1 MYQLLLRYHVR
12 FALRFFEKNR
22 GAKIVTVLGF
32 FAAFLF
38 LVGLVYESFF
48 YGFKYVARD
57 VYFGE
62 ALSIYIVELF
72 FLVSF
77 ALVYVSALLSGFFSI
92 FRTSSD
98 IIVVASPSYQ
108 LKLMLV
114 FLRMFFSSLWP
125 LLTIILPALV
135 AFHQVFGLSLLG
147 LLLGVLSSVLLI
159 AIANAFAVVTV
170 LLVADIL
177 DSLDRFSV
185 RNSIIGTSLF
195 LFGMLFLAWERFRA
209 LNLVSFFQARMLD
222 SALPDL
228 TPILHQFRIFPS
240 HFSALT
246 IFYGELHQYAN
257 ALYALGTLTVIL
269 LLFMM
274 CFLLLKGEY
283 LGLWQK
289 GQEGKTGEKSAG
301 ASHPYAMNTLM
312 RHADSPSSA
321 MLRKEFITFF
331 RNPRGLLWLGFII
344 FIWVIQSAS
353 SRVLVYGLGA
363 ERVADSM
370 IPVSVSSLQF
380 AVILYFVSM
389 FVLRFAFPS
398 FSAERK
404 SMWAIHSAP
413 LRMSRVFIAKL
424 SFYVALFAA
433 IAIVFTLWNSWT
445 LGLLLPLGLPIFVAI
460 ILGTFFLTTFGLSL
474 GAVYPNSETDDPE
487 RLSTTLPGIGFIF
500 VALCYGVFGAYAL
513 KNYFS
518 GHGFLPFSLFIFLS
532 LALSLLCIVRSTSAL
547 RDISAR

>member
-195 LFGMLFLAWERFRA
+195 LFGMLFLAW
-209 LNLVSFFQARMLD
+209 
-222 SALPDL
+222 
-228 TPILHQFRIFPS
+228 
-240 HFSALT
+240 
-246 IFYGELHQYAN
+246 
-257 ALYALGTLTVIL
+257 
-269 LLFMM
+269 
-274 CFLLLKGEY
+274 
-283 LGLWQK
+283 
-289 GQEGKTGEKSAG
+289 
-301 ASHPYAMNTLM
+301 
-312 RHADSPSSA
+312 
-321 MLRKEFITFF
+321 
-331 RNPRGLLWLGFII
+331 
-344 FIWVIQSAS
+344 
-353 SRVLVYGLGA
+353 
-363 ERVADSM
+363 
-370 IPVSVSSLQF
+370 
-380 AVILYFVSM
+380 
-389 FVLRFAFPS
+389 
-398 FSAERK
+398 
-404 SMWAIHSAP
+404 
-413 LRMSRVFIAKL
+413 
-424 SFYVALFAA
+424 
-433 IAIVFTLWNSWT
+433 
-445 LGLLLPLGLPIFVAI
+445 
-460 ILGTFFLTTFGLSL
+460 
-474 GAVYPNSETDDPE
+474 
-487 RLSTTLPGIGFIF
+487 
-500 VALCYGVFGAYAL
+500 
-513 KNYFS
+513 
-518 GHGFLPFSLFIFLS
+518 
-532 LALSLLCIVRSTSAL
+532 
-547 RDISAR
+547 